1 MAPLL
6 ELKELT
12 VRFGGLTAVSKVN
25 LQMEPG
31 EVLSLIGPNGAG
43 KTTVFN
49 AITGLS
55 PITSGE
61 ILLNGTPLAR
71 PLTNNTLLL
80 FVGVGLV
87 TGLLATT
94 VINIETLWQETIVN
108 HFVYR
113 KPFPWSAAL
122 TSLRDF
128 YLQGALLLPFA
139 LSSVVGSCGA
149 FAVWSRFR
157 ASPDVVAS
165 FGVLRT
171 FQNIRLFRRMS
182 VLENVLLGMESTLR
196 SRFWGAVFR
205 TKRYRHEEE
214 VAREKARELLAF
226 VGLSAEEGIQAESLS
241 YGAQRRLEIARAL
254 ASDPKLLLLDEPA
267 AGMNPAETAALGEL
281 IHRIR
286 ARGVSLLLIEH
297 HMNVVMKLS
306 DRIVVL
312 EYGNKIAEGTP
323 EEIQRSERV
332 IEAYLGKSS

>member
-1 MAPLL
+1 
-6 ELKELT
+6 
-12 VRFGGLTAVSKVN
+12 
-25 LQMEPG
+25 
-31 EVLSLIGPNGAG
+31 
-43 KTTVFN
+43 
-49 AITGLS
+49 
-55 PITSGE
+55 
-61 ILLNGTPLAR
+61 
-71 PLTNNTLLL
+71 
-80 FVGVGLV
+80 
-87 TGLLATT
+87 
-94 VINIETLWQETIVN
+94 
-108 HFVYR
+108 
-113 KPFPWSAAL
+113 
-122 TSLRDF
+122 
-128 YLQGALLLPFA
+128 
-139 LSSVVGSCGA
+139 
-149 FAVWSRFR
+149 VWSRFR

-226 VGLSAEEGIQAESLS
+226 VGLNAEEGLQAESLS